1 MISSVRW
8 LSAATPSIVTQL
20 RSLVFASYRA
30 VSARWM
36 TSSKARAEVVPNL
49 HPTLVVK
56 LIFCFPAVTMV
67 LVISSRSLVFLLLD

>member
-1 MISSVRW
+1 
-8 LSAATPSIVTQL
+8 
-20 RSLVFASYRA
+20 
-30 VSARWM
+30 M

-67 LVISSRSLVFLLLD
+67 LVISSRSLVFPLLD